1 LAFKVAVP
9 DLWVKQENSLSR
21 LHRTTAGVLSTNA
34 LNIPERTTTLMT
46 AENTSQAVDL
56 NEETRHIWDQNAAFW
71 DEKMGDGND
80 FQRLLVAPAS
90 ERLLNL
96 QPGETVLEIA
106 CGNGVFARRMA
117 QLGVHVIAT
126 DFSEQLLERA
136 RARTTEYA
144 DRIEYQFLDA
154 TREDQIIALGKQRFD
169 AAVCNQAIMDM
180 AEIDP
185 LMRGIRQVVKPGG
198 RFVFSLLHPCF
209 NHSGIA
215 RCAEDATI
223 NGEVVTT
230 YSIKVTKYLHSSP
243 QKGVAMIGQPVPHY
257 YFDRPLHVLFSA
269 CFRAGLVLDG
279 LEEPAFNHPHD
290 GSKIGSM
297 PISWTHF
304 KDIPPEM
311 VVRLR
316 IPG

>member
-1 LAFKVAVP
+1 
-9 DLWVKQENSLSR
+9 
-21 LHRTTAGVLSTNA
+21 
-34 LNIPERTTTLMT
+34 MT
-46 AENTSQAVDL
+46 AENTSLPVDL
-56 NEETRHIWDQNAAFW
+56 NEETRKIWDQNAAFW
-71 DEKMGDGND
+71 DDRMGDGND
-80 FQRLLVAPAS
+80 FQRILVAPTS

-96 QPGETVLEIA
+96 QPGQTVLEIA

-117 QLGVHVIAT
+117 QLGVYIIAT

-136 RARTTEYA
+136 RARTTEHN
-144 DRIEYQFLDA
+144 DRIEYRFLDA
-154 TREDQIIALGKQRFD
+154 TREEQIVALGKSRFD

-198 RFVFSLLHPCF
+198 CFVFSLLHPCF

-230 YSIKVTKYLHSSP
+230 YSIKVTHYLHSAP
-243 QKGVAMIGQPVPHY
+243 QKGVAMLGQPVSHY
-257 YFDRPLHVLFSA
+257 YFDRPLHVLLNA
-269 CFRAGLVLDG
+269 CFRAGFVLDG
-279 LEEPAFNHPHD
+279 LEEPAFNYPQD
-290 GSKIGSM
+290 GSKMGSM
-297 PISWTHF
+297 AISWVYY
-304 KDIPPEM
+304 KEIPPEM

-316 IPG
+316 IPA

>member
-1 LAFKVAVP
+1 M
-9 DLWVKQENSLSR
+9 
-21 LHRTTAGVLSTNA
+21 TT
-34 LNIPERTTTLMT
+34 
-46 AENTSQAVDL
+46 ENTSQPVDL
-56 NEETRHIWDQNAAFW
+56 NEETRKIWNQNAAFW
-71 DEKMGDGND
+71 DDNMGDGND

-96 QPGETVLEIA
+96 QDGETVLEIA

-136 RARTTEYA
+136 RARNSEYT
-144 DRIEYQFLDA
+144 DRIEYHCLDA
-154 TREDQIIALGKQRFD
+154 TREDQIVALGKSRFD

-209 NHSGIA
+209 NHSGMT
-215 RCAEDATI
+215 RCVEEATV

-230 YSIKVTKYLHSSP
+230 YSIKVTQYLHSGP
-243 QKGVAMIGQPVPHY
+243 QKGVAMLGQPVPHY
-257 YFDRPLHVLFSA
+257 YFDRPLHALFNA

-279 LEEPAFNHPHD
+279 LEEPAFNHPQD
-290 GSKIGSM
+290 GSKIGRMS
-297 PISWTHF
+297 ISWASYNE
-304 KDIPPEM
+304 IPPEL

-316 IPG
+316 VPR